1 MKLDKSDRR
10 DREKGGVAFAFRGKR
25 RR

>member
-1 MKLDKSDRR
+1 MKLDESDRR